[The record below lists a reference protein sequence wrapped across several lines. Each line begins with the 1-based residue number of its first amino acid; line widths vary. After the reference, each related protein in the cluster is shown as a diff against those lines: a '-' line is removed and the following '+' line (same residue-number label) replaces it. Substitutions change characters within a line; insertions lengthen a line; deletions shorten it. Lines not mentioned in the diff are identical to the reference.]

1 MLTELAEIG
10 RRFARAQKAMN
21 EDEGVDETEEESG
34 LGTWPLGERSF
45 GKVSRREAIAEIM
58 QARHDLK
65 HAMMEK
71 MGASPEDHKR
81 IADILRRA
89 AAEIRGQ
96 KS

>member
-1 MLTELAEIG
+1 MH
-10 RRFARAQKAMN
+10 
-21 EDEGVDETEEESG
+21 EDEGAEDPDAESG

-45 GKVSRREAIAEIM
+45 GKTNRREAIAEIM

-65 HAMMEK
+65 HALMEK
-71 MGASPEDHKR
+71 IGASAEDHKR

-89 AAEIRGQ
+89 AAEIRGR

>member
-1 MLTELAEIG
+1 M
-10 RRFARAQKAMN
+10 R
-21 EDEGVDETEEESG
+21 EDEGAGDADDASE

-45 GKVSRREAIAEIM
+45 GKPSRREAIAEIM

-65 HAMMEK
+65 HALMEK
-71 MGASPEDHKR
+71 IGASAEDHKR

-89 AAEIRGQ
+89 AAEIRGR